1 MRRECSDVQDG
12 TILRARGYRKTPQ
25 RLLILSV
32 LQASQTRLTLWQILE
47 RVHEQRPGV
56 SSSTLYR
63 SLEILEAAHLV
74 RRTLLPGEGVTYQAV
89 RGCGE
94 EHYLVCQRC
103 QQIIAFVSS
112 TSSPHSRDS
121 WRRSI
126 AFMKSMPRPLLPGT
140 ATSAGPWFA
149 NPSETP
155 SVCGNPASPS
165 FHSTTTVRFMPTWI
179 VQ

>member
-1 MRRECSDVQDG
+1 MSRECSDAQDEVA
-12 TILRARGYRKTPQ
+12 LRALGYRKTAQ

-32 LQASQTRLTLWQILE
+32 LQGAHTRLTIWQILE

-56 SSSTLYR
+56 SSSTVYR

-103 QQIIAFVSS
+103 LRIITFVSGHLPALARQLEAQHCFHEINAATVAS
-112 TSSPHSRDS
+112 GYCDECWPH
-121 WRRSI
+121 
-126 AFMKSMPRPLLPGT
+126 
-140 ATSAGPWFA
+140 
-149 NPSETP
+149 
-155 SVCGNPASPS
+155 
-165 FHSTTTVRFMPTWI
+165 VRQPI
-179 VQ
+179 